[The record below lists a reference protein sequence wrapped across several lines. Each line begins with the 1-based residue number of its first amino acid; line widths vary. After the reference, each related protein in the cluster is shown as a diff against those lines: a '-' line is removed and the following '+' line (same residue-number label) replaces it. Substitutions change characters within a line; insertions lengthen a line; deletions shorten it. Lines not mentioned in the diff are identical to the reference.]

1 MVRKV
6 VLASGNRGK
15 LKEFGEILQPMGM
28 EIVAQGELGVT
39 DADETGLT
47 FVENAILKA
56 RNACEHTG
64 FAAISDD
71 SGLEVDYLD
80 GAPGIYSARYAGPGA
95 DDATNVEKLL
105 DALKGVPTAERTAR
119 FRCVLVCMR
128 HKLDPTPLICMGSWE
143 GLILDAPRGEHGFGY
158 DPIFWSPE
166 FEKASAELTPVE
178 KKSVS
183 HRGKAVSLLSA
194 QIADFLR

>member
-1 MVRKV
+1 MLRKV

-28 EIVAQGELGVT
+28 EIIAQGELGVT

-105 DALKGVPTAERTAR
+105 DALKGVPAAERTAR

-143 GLILDAPRGEHGFGY
+143 GRLLEAPRGEHGFGY

-183 HRGKAVSLLSA
+183 HRGKAVGLLSA